1 MIIATSFWYLAELAF
16 SVAENRFEPS
26 RPGLTEE
33 LVVAAGRTFQDLRAD
48 KLVNIAKGALP
59 GFKPTQIQ
67 FAQMQNQAVTVL
79 GRMKDPIVR
88 QRANRVFINPVSGEV
103 IRAQKSTELGWVA
116 YINEIAD
123 PLHFGTFGSVW
134 TKAIWFLFGLV
145 MVCIA
150 LSGVWLSWQRL
161 GLQALSKV
169 QWGSLPLLLAITSI
183 GIYYVRDHTRNR
195 LPEFSVVVEETRS
208 NGLNTTLEFE
218 TDSENFV
225 GDLRLLITN
234 ANWRLNISSVMISV
248 NGLDESQAIKARSLG
263 STVAFNAH
271 VPVSILEQADSI
283 QATICFGSGELETF
297 TFQIPRSGA

>member
-33 LVVAAGRTFQDLRAD
+33 QVVAAGRTFQDLRAD

-248 NGLDESQAIKARSLG
+248 NGLAESQAIKARSLG

-271 VPVSILEQADSI
+271 VPVSILEKANSI